1 MVSTVALVRGV
12 TLPLVVLTMA
22 IVAEFALHSTQGV
35 VVEFLLSTVEGLAAV
50 TSQLNPL
57 NP

>member
-1 MVSTVALVRGV
+1 MRGV